1 MKKVL
6 IIEDDHFSARR
17 LKRLIMDID
26 DTVDVHGPLKSV
38 VEVVDELSARNDYDL
53 VFSDIRLID
62 GDVFEAFREVRPNAF
77 VIFTTAYD
85 EYAMQAI
92 KNNGLDYLMKPIDFK
107 ELCAAVEKIRLA
119 KTADQDTVQEGMAGL
134 LKDNVRYRERFLV
147 GKGDELVVLYVD
159 DINYISIDGARIL
172 AFTDGDKAYQLSV
185 SMTELER
192 ELDPAKFF
200 RINRQYIAN
209 IKGIRKI
216 STFFFSRLTVRLKGC
231 NDDNIII
238 GKEKTVQF
246 KKWLDR

>member
-62 GDVFEAFREVRPNAF
+62 GDVFEAFRKVRPNAF

-159 DINYISIDGARIL
+159 DINYISIDGTRIL

>member
-62 GDVFEAFREVRPNAF
+62 GDVFEAFRKVRPNAF

>member
-38 VEVVDELSARNDYDL
+38 AEVVDELSARNDYDL

-62 GDVFEAFREVRPNAF
+62 GDVFEAFRKVRPNAF

-119 KTADQDTVQEGMAGL
+119 KAADQDTVQEGMAGL
-134 LKDNVRYRERFLV
+134 LNDNVRYRERFLV

-159 DINYISIDGARIL
+159 DINYISIDGPRIL

-231 NDDNIII
+231 NDENIII

>member
-38 VEVVDELSARNDYDL
+38 AEVVDELSARNDYDL

-62 GDVFEAFREVRPNAF
+62 GDVFEAFRKVRPNAF

-134 LKDNVRYRERFLV
+134 LTDNVRYRERFLV

>member
-62 GDVFEAFREVRPNAF
+62 GDVFEAFRKVRPNAF

-134 LKDNVRYRERFLV
+134 LKDNVQYRERFLV

>member
-62 GDVFEAFREVRPNAF
+62 GDVFEAFRKVRPNAF

-107 ELCAAVEKIRLA
+107 ELCAAVDKIRLA

>member
-6 IIEDDHFSARR
+6 IIEDDHFSAKR
-17 LKRLIMDID
+17 LKRLVMDID

-38 VEVVDELSARNDYDL
+38 AEVVGELSARNDYDL

-62 GDVFEAFREVRPNAF
+62 GDVFEAFRTVRPNAF

-92 KNNGLDYLMKPIDFK
+92 KNNGLDYLMKPVDSK
-107 ELCAAVEKIRLA
+107 ELRAAVEKLKLA
-119 KTADQDTVQEGMAGL
+119 KTDGQYAELEGMTGL
-134 LKDNVRYRERFLV
+134 LNDMVKYRERFLV
-147 GKGDELVVLYVD
+147 SKGDELVVLYAD
-159 DINYISIDGARIL
+159 DINYISIDGTRIL

-192 ELDPAKFF
+192 ELDPVKFF

-209 IKGIRKI
+209 IKGIKKI
-216 STFFFSRLTVRLKGC
+216 STFFFSRLMVRLKGC

>member
-38 VEVVDELSARNDYDL
+38 AEVVDELSARNDYDL

-62 GDVFEAFREVRPNAF
+62 GDVFEAFRKVRPNAF

-107 ELCAAVEKIRLA
+107 ELCAAVDKIRLA

>member
-38 VEVVDELSARNDYDL
+38 AEVVDELSARNDYDL

-62 GDVFEAFREVRPNAF
+62 GDVFEAFRKVRPNAF

>member
-107 ELCAAVEKIRLA
+107 ELCAAVDKIRLA